1 VIGAIDTEDKEKLEN
16 GVEKAADAVC
26 AILEH
31 GIDFAMNKFREYYAI
46 CAITYLS
53 TSVIGC
59 ILGFFI
65 EFTKLMLIVL
75 IIELKDGILT
85 EKYIDSKYKKRLEG
99 NIYIGKVQNIIP
111 GLQAAFVN
119 VGENRNAFIHLKDVL
134 IKRDVVKEN
143 SYDFSECDIRDVLKV
158 GDPIIVEIKRDSYNK
173 KGARASTHINL
184 PGRYLVLLPNAT
196 FVTVSQKIE
205 DSAERE
211 RLVDIV
217 KSIIPENMGA
227 IIRTSA
233 VGKEKEELEQDLK
246 GLLAKWEEIIS
257 VEFNASD
264 FPKLIYKANEILDKL
279 LVDVMDKGL
288 QKIVVNSKEAQKKI
302 LDKLNMWNKS
312 DIEVI
317 LDNRKLSEYYDLS
330 KQIEVSE
337 NRKIWLKSG
346 GFITIDKTEALTA
359 IDVNSAKFIGNDSLE
374 DTALAINKESA
385 IEIAKQ
391 IRLRDIG
398 GIIVIDF
405 IDLKNDENK
414 RELMN
419 IFKQELKKE
428 RTKIQIEGFTKLNL
442 LELTRKHICSE

>member
-1 VIGAIDTEDKEKLEN
+1 MKE
-16 GVEKAADAVC
+16 
-26 AILEH
+26 
-31 GIDFAMNKFREYYAI
+31 
-46 CAITYLS
+46 
-53 TSVIGC
+53 
-59 ILGFFI
+59 
-65 EFTKLMLIVL
+65 L
-75 IIELKDGILT
+75 IINIEEDVQKIFLLEDGILT

-217 KSIIPENMGA
+217 KAIIPENMGA

-288 QKIVVNSKEAQKKI
+288 QKIVVNSKEVQKKI